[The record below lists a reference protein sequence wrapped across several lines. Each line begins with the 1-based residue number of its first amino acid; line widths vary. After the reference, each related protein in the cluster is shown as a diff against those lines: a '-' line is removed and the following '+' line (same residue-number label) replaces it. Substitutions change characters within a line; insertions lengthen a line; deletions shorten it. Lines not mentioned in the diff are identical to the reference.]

1 MCHSVSVP
9 TSANMSQRT
18 PAENLIQSY
27 SAVMK
32 SAHSQLLSEVMN
44 ASEVCW
50 KVFERELGELFSA
63 ALDVQSVSVPDTTA
77 LQASKKIQSREAAV
91 LRRNLI
97 ATSDALIL
105 LAQRTSERASERL
118 ADVPAITHRDPTT
131 QRPEVAAWPVKGL
144 GVACATQTSDLQFR
158 SDEHEQPTPDPVKH
172 SKRRPKQEPHA
183 LKDVPEESRKKLS
196 ESTEDGSLAPSRSR
210 PILRKSPQNQR
221 FDNRA
226 GASRYRIRIL
236 ALVENANFDNVF
248 SLLIVLNILNMGL
261 QAHFEV
267 SDGSDTGVLILE
279 ITEVIFTLCFMTELY
294 LRVMCYGYRI
304 YCPKNKGGVLN
315 MVDLVVVIVTFFLSI
330 VMPIT
335 GAVTGISFDAG
346 ILSYITILRAFRL
359 LRLVRVL
366 RKSVVLR
373 EVYFMLQGLT
383 DSFGLLVWTILVL
396 SCITYLWAVFG
407 LVFISGTVKDMWHE
421 ETDIDEKNAL
431 QELFGYLN
439 GIDVLMFTLIQVL
452 TLDSWTG
459 IVRPLVAQIWWSW
472 VYFYGFIA
480 VADLVLMNLI
490 TAMIVDSAVSKTAND
505 QENAIRNMEKAR
517 MEELQSLQDIFTAM
531 DTNGDGSLSWD
542 EFEDAFEDD
551 TLNKR
556 WLLLDVDRNECERLF
571 QLLDSGDG
579 MIQTEEFFE
588 GMKSM
593 KGPAMSKDL
602 FSMNKSIQKLQ
613 HKLNDIQHCVL
624 GGEGS
629 DFTPSSKATS
639 MAPTLLFQYQP
650 QTGHEGAKS
659 DEDPRSSQ
667 QEHTAP
673 HSRPGPQVDTTP
685 AVKNDCMDTTTVD
698 PLLTEP
704 SFPEEES
711 EMDNSTVQEP
721 KSSTMNRSVSQTFGP
736 SSFRRALSNPPRPPK
751 AVGNRAD

>member
-1 MCHSVSVP
+1 
-9 TSANMSQRT
+9 MSHRT
-18 PAENLIQSY
+18 PADHLIQSY

-32 SAHSQLLSEVMN
+32 SAHSQLLSEVIN
-44 ASEVCW
+44 ASEVWW

-63 ALDVQSVSVPDTTA
+63 ALDAHSVSVPDTTA
-77 LQASKKIQSREAAV
+77 LQASQKIQGREAAV

-118 ADVPAITHRDPTT
+118 ADVPAIAHKVDPTT
-131 QRPEVAAWPVKGL
+131 QPAVAALPQKGL
-144 GVACATQTSDLQFR
+144 GVPCATQTSDLQFR
-158 SDEHEQPTPDPVKH
+158 TDEHEQLAPDPVKD
-172 SKRRPKQEPHA
+172 SKRKPKQEPHA
-183 LKDVPEESRKKLS
+183 LKDVPEESRRKLS
-196 ESTEDGSLAPSRSR
+196 ESTEEAPSGS
-210 PILRKSPQNQR
+210 PPAFLKSSQTQS
-221 FDNRA
+221 FDDRE
-226 GASRYRIRIL
+226 GASRYQIWIL
-236 ALVENANFDNVF
+236 DLVENPNCDNFF

-261 QAHFEV
+261 QAHFQV
-267 SDGSDTGVLILE
+267 SDGSETGVLVLE
-279 ITEVIFTLCFMTELY
+279 ITEVIFTICFMTELY
-294 LRVMCYGYRI
+294 LRVVCYGCRI
-304 YCPKNKGGVLN
+304 YCPRDKRGFLN
-315 MVDLVVVIVTFFLSI
+315 MVDLMVVIVTFFLSI

-335 GAVTGISFDAG
+335 GALTGISFDAG
-346 ILSYITILRAFRL
+346 FLSYITILRAFRL

-366 RKSVVLR
+366 RKSIVLR

-383 DSFGLLVWTILVL
+383 DSFGLLVWTILVIF
-396 SCITYLWAVFG
+396 CITYLWAVFG

-421 ETDIDEKNAL
+421 ETDIDQKNAL
-431 QELFGYLN
+431 KELFGYLN

-459 IVRPLVAQIWWSW
+459 IVRPLVEHVWWSW

-490 TAMIVDSAVSKTAND
+490 TAMIVDTAVSKTAND
-505 QENAIRNMEKAR
+505 QENAMRNMEKSR

-551 TLNKR
+551 TLHKR
-556 WLLLDVDRNECERLF
+556 WLLLDVKRNECERLF
-571 QLLDSGDG
+571 HLLDTGDG

-613 HKLNDIQHCVL
+613 HKLNVIQHCVL

-639 MAPTLLFQYQP
+639 RAPSLHFHCQP
-650 QTGHEGAKS
+650 QPSHECAKS
-659 DEDPRSSQ
+659 DEDPVARTSQ

-673 HSRPGPQVDTTP
+673 HSRTGQQVDATP
-685 AVKNDCMDTTTVD
+685 ADKNDCMDTTTVD
-698 PLLTEP
+698 PLLTEL
-704 SFPEEES
+704 SFPEELS
-711 EMDNSTVQEP
+711 EMDNSTVQAP
-721 KSSTMNRSVSQTFGP
+721 KSSTMNRSVSETFGP
-736 SSFRRALSNPPRPPK
+736 SSFRRAMSSPLRLPK